1 MKLQA
6 MKLVSGTGGRRE
18 RPHTASGSILPFAS
32 RQSLGV
38 WKAIHTYSY
47 FALSFTVSKS
57 IKSANT
63 GANGKYFIINK
74 FNLLSALH

>member
-18 RPHTASGSILPFAS
+18 RPHAASGSILLLP
-32 RQSLGV
+32 LGNH
-38 WKAIHTYSY
+38 WESGKLYIYILTLH
-47 FALSFTVSKS
+47 FSFTVSKS